1 VVSITNAKSITDG
14 CYAAVLQLR
23 KTKKLFFNFNL
34 FCHKLSGI
42 LQWKQEEK
50 VRTFFSM
57 VKKRLKKFFF
67 FDRCFLSLV
76 FLAAYT
82 FYRI

>member
-14 CYAAVLQLR
+14 CYAAVLQLK
-23 KTKKLFFNFNL
+23 KTKKLFFNFVL

-57 VKKRLKKFFF
+57 VKKRLKNFFSSTAV
-67 FDRCFLSLV
+67 FLSLV

-82 FYRI
+82 FHRI